1 MVRAMSPAPRRPARP
16 SRSAPTAIEG
26 DAPPDGQVVS
36 RKGPVLYVERDER
49 KRLACSARG
58 PGKGAVVGDYVR
70 LEGDVVTRYFPRET
84 ELVRVDALGDRP
96 HVIAANVDRMFIVC
110 AVEPPLR
117 EGLIDRY
124 LVAAHRAGIEAQVVF
139 NKTDLFLEDDPE
151 DEADFRER
159 LSPYP
164 PLGVP
169 VHYVS
174 AVGERGI
181 ESVRAALA
189 GHLGIFVGHSGVG
202 KTSLLNALCP
212 GATHRTQ
219 DLSEQSGRG
228 RHTTSH
234 TEVFEVPGGGRV
246 IDSPGVRAFGL
257 WAIPP
262 DEVKNHFVEFLPLA
276 TRCRFADCAHAE
288 EPACAVRE
296 AAEDER
302 ISPYRYEAYLRI
314 RESLRAAEG

>member
-1 MVRAMSPAPRRPARP
+1 MVPPMSRLPRRTPRATRP
-16 SRSAPTAIEG
+16 VTSPDDAGRTA
-26 DAPPDGQVVS
+26 DGQVVC
-36 RKGPVLYVERDER
+36 RKGPVLYVDRGGERI
-49 KRLACSARG
+49 ACSARG
-58 PGKGAVVGDYVR
+58 PGKGAVVGDLIF
-70 LEGDVVTRYFPRET
+70 LEADVVTGCVPRQT

-96 HVIAANVDRMFIVC
+96 HTIAANVDRMFIVC

-124 LVAAHRAGIEAQVVF
+124 LVAAHRAGIAAHIVF

-174 AVGERGI
+174 ALEARGV
-181 ESVRAALA
+181 ESVHAALT

-212 GATHRTQ
+212 GLEHRTQ

-234 TEVFEVPGGGRV
+234 TELFEVPGGGRI

-257 WAIPP
+257 WAIDPA
-262 DEVKNHFVEFLPLA
+262 EVKNHFVEFLPLA
-276 TRCRFADCAHAE
+276 ARCRFADCAHAE
-288 EPACAVRE
+288 EPACAVRD
-296 AAEDER
+296 AAEAEK
-302 ISPYRYEAYLRI
+302 ISPFRYEAYLRI
-314 RESLRAAEG
+314 RESLRASQG